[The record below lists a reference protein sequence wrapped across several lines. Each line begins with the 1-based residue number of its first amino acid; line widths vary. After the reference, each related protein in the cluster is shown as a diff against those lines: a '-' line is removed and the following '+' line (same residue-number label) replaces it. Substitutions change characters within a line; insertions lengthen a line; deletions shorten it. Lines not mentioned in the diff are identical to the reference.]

1 MPANRLLIDVR
12 PLRESPAFSRLL
24 AGAGLSAV
32 GSSMTGFAVVL
43 QVFTLTRSSLAV
55 GAVGIAMAVPAI
67 GFGLLGGSVVD
78 AHDRRRIVL
87 CTSSCLAA
95 VSAAF
100 AALAFAGNR
109 QLWPLYLLVTVQS
122 LLGALDGPARRTF
135 LPRLLPAHRVPAGAA
150 LTAFAARGS
159 VIAGPALAGVI
170 AAAWGLKACY
180 LVDAVSFGAALYGVA
195 RLPPMPPQGEPA
207 RPGLRAVADALRFI
221 RGSRLLTGALVA
233 DLSAMV
239 LGVPSAVF
247 PALNLAHFGGAA
259 QTLGLIAAAPGVGGV
274 VGTVLSG
281 SIGRVSRQG
290 RAMLVSGSVWGAC
303 IAGFGLAHSL
313 WLALSLL
320 AVSGGADVFSVVF
333 RTTMVQLATPDR
345 YRGRASAA
353 EYVVGVGGP
362 RLGDFRAGAVGSLA
376 SPTVSAVS
384 GGLSVIVASAVIAVA
399 VPAFFRYR
407 ATPVAKS
414 VVAG

>member
-1 MPANRLLIDVR
+1 MDVR
-12 PLRESPAFSRLL
+12 PRRESPPFRRLL
-24 AGAGLSAV
+24 AGVGLSAT

-43 QVFTLTRSSLAV
+43 QVFTLTHSSLAV
-55 GAVGIAMAVPAI
+55 GTVGISMAVPVI
-67 GFGLLGGSVVD
+67 VFGLVGGSVAD
-78 AHDRRRIVL
+78 ARDRRRVVL

-95 VSAAF
+95 VSATF
-100 AALAFAGNR
+100 AVQAFAGNR
-109 QLWPLYLLVTVQS
+109 QVWPLYVLVTVQS
-122 LLGALDGPARRTF
+122 LFSAVDNPARRTF
-135 LPRLLPAHRVPAGAA
+135 LPRLLPAHLVSAGAA
-150 LTAFAARGS
+150 LNGFAARGS
-159 VIAGPALAGVI
+159 VIIGPSLAGLI

-180 LVDAVSFGAALYGVA
+180 LVDVVSFGAALYGVA
-195 RLPPMPPQGEPA
+195 RLPPMPPQGAPSRA
-207 RPGLRAVADALRFI
+207 GLRAVADALRFI
-221 RGSRLLTGALVA
+221 AGNRILTGALVA
-233 DLSAMV
+233 DMSAMV

-247 PALNLAHFGGAA
+247 PAINLAHFGGAT

-274 VGTVLSG
+274 LGTVLSG

-290 RAMLVSGSVWGAC
+290 RAMLVTGSIWGAC
-303 IAGFGLAHSL
+303 VAGFGLAHSL
-313 WLALSLL
+313 WLALLLL

-376 SPTVSAVS
+376 SPTISAVS

-399 VPAFFRYR
+399 IPAFFRYR
-407 ATPVAKS
+407 AANS
-414 VVAG
+414 VVVGQGAA

>member
-1 MPANRLLIDVR
+1 
-12 PLRESPAFSRLL
+12 
-24 AGAGLSAV
+24 
-32 GSSMTGFAVVL
+32 
-43 QVFTLTRSSLAV
+43 
-55 GAVGIAMAVPAI
+55 
-67 GFGLLGGSVVD
+67 
-78 AHDRRRIVL
+78 
-87 CTSSCLAA
+87 
-95 VSAAF
+95 
-100 AALAFAGNR
+100 
-109 QLWPLYLLVTVQS
+109 
-122 LLGALDGPARRTF
+122 
-135 LPRLLPAHRVPAGAA
+135 VPAGAA

-259 QTLGLIAAAPGVGGV
+259 QTLGLITAAPGVGGV

-376 SPTVSAVS
+376 SPMVSAVS